1 MVQYAVDNQALLVTN
16 DNYNNL
22 SFESKA
28 FKEQIEKNLVG
39 FSWGGG
45 EFALSTERKTEAW
58 YPNLNSLYWRKGRDP
73 LVTDRQQRIAGI
85 CNCNALTLI
94 LTTNI
99 SLTEMEARLD
109 ELVPYERQRLIN
121 MKEMEAKEVDQRQ
134 SSK

>member
-16 DNYNNL
+16 DSYNNL

-28 FKEQIEKNLVG
+28 FKEQIEKMLVG
-39 FSWGGG
+39 FSWAGG

-73 LVTDRQQRIAGI
+73 LVTDRQQRIAGT
-85 CNCNALTLI
+85 CNCNSLTLI
-94 LTTNI
+94 LTINI
-99 SLTEMEARLD
+99 SLLEMEARLD

-121 MKEMEAKEVDQRQ
+121 MKEMEAREGDQRE
-134 SSK
+134 